1 MFVCHK
7 KGKNS
12 TAASKVTLA
21 RWVKETISHAYS
33 DKYLSTPA
41 GKVTAKMH
49 DLRGIGNTLAFASGA
64 TLEQV
69 LAAGSWKTSNTF
81 LSYYLKDLTA
91 ESEGLHSLGYLVT
104 GQVIS
109 KH

>member
-1 MFVCHK
+1 M
-7 KGKNS
+7 
-12 TAASKVTLA
+12 
-21 RWVKETISHAYS
+21 
-33 DKYLSTPA
+33 
-41 GKVTAKMH
+41 AKMH
-49 DLRGIGNTLAFASGA
+49 DLRGIWNTLAFASGA

-69 LAAGSWKTSNTF
+69 LAVGSWKTSNTF
-81 LSYYLKDLTA
+81 LSYYLKDLAA